1 MIVLCLYLVT
11 SEAPDYQALKDS
23 LMRMKAKPNP
33 GPNMDTVYVPGTP
46 GGQWSEEEIRITR
59 SLHSFLSKFK
69 PCYKV
74 LPYQEKNST
83 NDSPSLANQKKDAYS

>member
-1 MIVLCLYLVT
+1 MVFNFKVVTKFWLIVLCFGFVT

-33 GPNMDTVYVPGTP
+33 GPNMDTVYIPGTP

-59 SLHSFLSKFK
+59 SVKLINVSK
-69 PCYKV
+69 
-74 LPYQEKNST
+74 
-83 NDSPSLANQKKDAYS
+83 

>member
-1 MIVLCLYLVT
+1 MVT
-11 SEAPDYQALKDS
+11 SEAPEYQALKDS

-33 GPNMDTVYVPGTP
+33 GPNMDTVYIPGTP

-59 SLHSFLSKFK
+59 SVKYINVSKFK
-69 PCYKV
+69 ICYN
-74 LPYQEKNST
+74 LLSYQEKNST